1 MFDYDSLCSG
11 PRTARPSR
19 APIYREVMTHI
30 CVPSP
35 NCALSWVLVH
45 FRIRSVC
52 LGKLAWSASCI
63 RTVLQTALPR
73 ECNVGQA
80 RAPAVA
86 STPAR
91 RFCATRPCTLC
102 FLDHVPSAVWSFV
115 LAKLATDSSTTHA
128 GRTSRRLL
136 ASWITSRQDFID
148 LNRSSPLSRTL
159 RSHSFHRKTACV
171 KLVLWLRCPPT
182 PQREATRSRAL
193 REERPSSSRQVA

>member
-1 MFDYDSLCSG
+1 
-11 PRTARPSR
+11 
-19 APIYREVMTHI
+19 MTHI
-30 CVPSP
+30 WVPSS

-45 FRIRSVC
+45 FRIRSRMFGQVRVVRVTHTNISY
-52 LGKLAWSASCI
+52 LILSYLNSPADRS
-63 RTVLQTALPR
+63 LPR
-73 ECNVGQA
+73 ACNVGQA

-136 ASWITSRQDFID
+136 ASWITSQLDFID
-148 LNRSSPLSRTL
+148 LNHSYPLSSTRGM
-159 RSHSFHRKTACV
+159 HSFHRKTACF
-171 KLVLWLRCPPT
+171 
-182 PQREATRSRAL
+182 
-193 REERPSSSRQVA
+193 